1 MALCSPADGCKR
13 HDRKC
18 RISPVPDF
26 GKCSNACTK
35 LECNQLRPVG
45 LEMYSGLHNS
55 VASEALSISLS
66 KRDSV
71 SGGGEIKISLE
82 ITLMANK
89 QAISEVSIPELGN
102 GCQRPDTKCL
112 DPMHGCG
119 VFRVTKFTLFKNP
132 FKPFP
137 QERLYFKRRKRKR
150 SPQKLSQYKAN
161 MRFPKYYA
169 CRSNE
174 QSVCVSTLRCPEER
188 QSDKTD
194 YQSESSEP
202 FVEVSHFKTEGIH
215 MLKDLLR
222 PGDFMTK
229 VDLKDAHFMIP
240 IARPQTS
247 ESCCVLHGRER
258 CISSTVCRSDYR
270 QSRGFLPR
278 PQGR

>member
-1 MALCSPADGCKR
+1 
-13 HDRKC
+13 
-18 RISPVPDF
+18 
-26 GKCSNACTK
+26 
-35 LECNQLRPVG
+35 
-45 LEMYSGLHNS
+45 MYSGLHNS

-102 GCQRPDTKCL
+102 GCQRPDTKVSR
-112 DPMHGCG
+112 PSMVAGCSG
-119 VFRVTKFTLFKNP
+119 LQNSLCAKTLSNRLPKGDCISRGGNEKDLLRSCRNTEQTCDFRSN
-132 FKPFP
+132 
-137 QERLYFKRRKRKR
+137 
-150 SPQKLSQYKAN
+150 
-161 MRFPKYYA
+161 A

-229 VDLKDAHFMIP
+229 VDLKVAHFMIP
-240 IARPQTS
+240 IAREYCRRPAKVAAFCMAGKDVSVQPRVHENPCT
-247 ESCCVLHGRER
+247 LG
-258 CISSTVCRSDYR
+258 STVCRSDYR
-270 QSRGFLPR
+270 QPRGFLPR